1 MVQPLP
7 IVLLHGVGLD
17 HTMWEPLRT
26 EIARLTDR
34 PVLAL
39 DLPGHG
45 TQPPLTGP
53 VSLTELAED
62 VAARLPGRAHL
73 VGFSLGALIAQ
84 HLARYRPE
92 LVATLTSV
100 SSVCRRTPEETAAVS
115 VRLENARTDFP
126 GSVEASIQ
134 RWYPED
140 SGVPAG
146 TVAETRTTLLAN
158 SVASYLHAYQV
169 FATAD
174 AEISPELGNIE
185 VPCLAVTG
193 ELDPGSTPEMTR
205 RLASATPGAEA
216 VVVPGARH
224 MLPVEQAGELAR
236 IIHHFIEE
244 SSREDH
250 A

>member
-17 HTMWEPLRT
+17 HTMWEPLRAQL
-26 EIARLTDR
+26 ARLTDR
-34 PVLAL
+34 PVVAL

-45 TQPPLTGP
+45 AQPPLTGP
-53 VSLTELAED
+53 ATLTELAEN

-92 LVATLTSV
+92 LVATLSSV
-100 SSVCRRTPEETAAVS
+100 SSVCRRTPEEAAS
-115 VRLENARTDFP
+115 VQQRLEGARADFP
-126 GSVEASIQ
+126 GSVEASIG
-134 RWYPED
+134 RWYPAG
-140 SGVPAG
+140 SGVDQD
-146 TVAETRTTLLAN
+146 TVARTRTTLLAN
-158 SVASYLHAYQV
+158 SVESYLHAYEV

-174 AEISPELGNIE
+174 AEISPELGRIG
-185 VPCLAVTG
+185 VPSLAVTG
-193 ELDPGSTPEMTR
+193 ELDPGSTPEMTG
-205 RLASATPGAEA
+205 RLASATPGAQA
-216 VVVPGARH
+216 VVAPRARH
-224 MLPVEQAGELAR
+224 MLPVEQPGELAR
-236 IIHHFIEE
+236 IIHRFIEE